1 MVLNFLLLWVS
12 KIYKNPNEIIE
23 IEINPLIITRDR
35 GIAADALI
43 TKQKI

>member
-1 MVLNFLLLWVS
+1 M
-12 KIYKNPNEIIE
+12 KNPADIIE